1 MKLFSRDF
9 EILRVNY
16 VNGSYWNVPSILT
29 TSRYKWVSKP
39 YKSFEQLLI
48 DSNNYNK
55 LVWISLNQDPKFL
68 RFNEINKIY
77 NSNIRIN
84 FNENN
89 LFNNNHDF
97 LLFDNVYLRLTP
109 NSLKKIQKG
118 YLFIGDNLSLLKF
131 IKTNIKDYS
140 AESTYYLVY
149 TKFDF
154 DILDANENK
163 IF

>member
-1 MKLFSRDF
+1 M
-9 EILRVNY
+9 E
-16 VNGSYWNVPSILT
+16 T
-29 TSRYKWVSKP
+29 Q
-39 YKSFEQLLI
+39 E
-48 DSNNYNK
+48 
-55 LVWISLNQDPKFL
+55 
-68 RFNEINKIY
+68 
-77 NSNIRIN
+77 
-84 FNENN
+84 
-89 LFNNNHDF
+89 
-97 LLFDNVYLRLTP
+97 
-109 NSLKKIQKG
+109 IQKG